1 MKFNKSIY
9 SSIIIILSIILMK
22 NDITRKYIV
31 LLYIIVAVAC
41 IISISIDLLLVF
53 NKPMKYFSG
62 NRYLEKKTISVDNH
76 ISEIKNNKLNY
87 ISKSEKGFLLI
98 GALVLII
105 EVLFYKS
112 NMNIFIIAVTIIMI
126 LFSSYLLLSV
136 YIYNETRTEKG
147 TKILK
152 INEKTLYSINS
163 SKLIIFIFTL
173 GIMLAKIA

>member
-1 MKFNKSIY
+1 M
-9 SSIIIILSIILMK
+9 
-22 NDITRKYIV
+22 
-31 LLYIIVAVAC
+31 
-41 IISISIDLLLVF
+41 
-53 NKPMKYFSG
+53 
-62 NRYLEKKTISVDNH
+62 
-76 ISEIKNNKLNY
+76 
-87 ISKSEKGFLLI
+87 
-98 GALVLII
+98 LII